1 MLQKEL
7 PDRKK
12 DKLVTQK
19 EKLDLPDSQDPD
31 RAKTQ
36 IINVVQDMMEI
47 IAQDIMIR
55 AEEYEVINYVYNC
68 Q

>member
-1 MLQKEL
+1 MQKEM
-7 PDRKK
+7 PDP
-12 DKLVTQK
+12 QK
-19 EKLDLPDSQDPD
+19 EKPDTQKDKPDLPDSQDPD
-31 RAKTQ
+31 MYKTQ

-47 IAQDIMIR
+47 IAQDIMIH